1 MADFWRAGVR
11 GGGANVWTQQI
22 STTWQP
28 VGTAAAAAAAAA
40 ALHNR
45 ERIYDDSG
53 AGCSTANSATVTSDR
68 NTGTQQRRSADLLAR
83 DVLDIPKYRGIYD
96 TIDGT
101 SYYVV

>member
-1 MADFWRAGVR
+1 MSA
-11 GGGANVWTQQI
+11 GGGKCLDATDLDDL
-22 STTWQP
+22 
-28 VGTAAAAAAAAA
+28 AASGHGGGGGGGDAA

-83 DVLDIPKYRGIYD
+83 EVLDIPKYRGIYD

>member
-1 MADFWRAGVR
+1 VSA
-11 GGGANVWTQQI
+11 GGGGKCLDATDLDDL
-22 STTWQP
+22 
-28 VGTAAAAAAAAA
+28 AASGHGGGGGDAAT
-40 ALHNR
+40 LHNR

-83 DVLDIPKYRGIYD
+83 DVLDIPKYRGIFD